1 MLLVWMIEPLRFIW
15 PWLRALPWPIQF
27 GFVISVL
34 GLLILMGSLIWERL
48 EERVSRLEA
57 SSQSLD
63 AERVA
68 LIDELEDLHQAQAKL
83 DQDVRRSWTISG
95 WRG

>member
-1 MLLVWMIEPLRFIW
+1 MIRLVRIVGFLLIGTGGVVLLVWMIEPLRFIW

-48 EERVSRLEA
+48 EERGGDRDLH
-57 SSQSLD
+57 
-63 AERVA
+63 
-68 LIDELEDLHQAQAKL
+68 DEL
-83 DQDVRRSWTISG
+83 
-95 WRG
+95 